1 MELTKDYWKI
11 LLPTGLVFV
20 LGIAGVIM
28 SRNSGAAMWV
38 EVFLLLAIAALAAY
52 TVVNQSK
59 QSARIDALRQG
70 LLRYK
75 SGDFSTRVE
84 DSRFDE
90 FGEIVR
96 LSNELAANLQ
106 KMQSSMAQVER
117 QRQQLFTDLTQTVAK
132 PLAGLRSSL
141 DKVLRHTNGE
151 AGDGREQ
158 KLTSILEEIHHLAA
172 LVDDLIEVSN
182 IDGRRFRLNL
192 KQVDLQ
198 ALLHQ
203 AHQRFD
209 VALQRK
215 NMKYNAEVQNN
226 LNMRG
231 DPERLGHVFQSLFAN
246 AIKYAGENTAIR
258 VSSARQGNILRL
270 FFEDDGAGMSQDVL
284 KKVFRRFERSGEAT
298 EVVGAGLGLSVCKY
312 IVNQHR
318 GRMRID
324 SSPHKGTKVVLEFMT
339 GGGQHSGHRRR
350 RRPSGRRTS

>member
-1 MELTKDYWKI
+1 MELTKDSRKI
-11 LLPTGLVFV
+11 LLPAGFVFV
-20 LGIAGVIM
+20 LGIVGIVVTN
-28 SRNSGAAMWV
+28 NSSSAIWI
-38 EVFLLLAIAALAAY
+38 EIFLLLAIAALAAY
-52 TVVNQSK
+52 TLINQSK
-59 QSARIDALRQG
+59 LSARINALRQG

-84 DSRFDE
+84 DSGFDE
-90 FGEIVR
+90 FGELVR
-96 LSNELAANLQ
+96 LTNELAANLQ

-132 PLAGLRSSL
+132 PLTGLRGAL
-141 DKVLRHTNGE
+141 DGVLRNTNGQE
-151 AGDGREQ
+151 REQ

-182 IDGRRFRLNL
+182 IDSRRFRLNV

-203 AHQRFD
+203 AYQRFE
-209 VALQRK
+209 VALARK
-215 NMKYNAEVQNN
+215 NMKCNVEVQNN

-231 DPERLGHVFQSLFAN
+231 DPERLGHVFQTLYAN
-246 AIKYAGENTAIR
+246 AIKYAGENTTIR
-258 VSSARQGNILRL
+258 VSSARQGNIVRL
-270 FFEDDGAGMSQDVL
+270 FFEDDGVGMSQEVL
-284 KKVFRRFERSGEAT
+284 KKVFRRFERSGETT

-339 GGGQHSGHRRR
+339 GGGPHSGQRRR
-350 RRPSGRRTS
+350 RRPSGRRTG